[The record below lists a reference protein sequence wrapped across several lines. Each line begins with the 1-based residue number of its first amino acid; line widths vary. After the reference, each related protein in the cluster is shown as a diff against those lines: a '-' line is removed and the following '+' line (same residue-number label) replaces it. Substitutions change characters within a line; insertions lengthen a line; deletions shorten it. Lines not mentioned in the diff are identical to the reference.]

1 MNILEKARGAAQ
13 LVLPLV
19 LNWSRVQVQGFT
31 GRENRG
37 ATVSFWEVVNVI
49 QTVSPAEGFEGEGRT

>member
-1 MNILEKARGAAQ
+1 MNILEKGRVAAQ
-13 LVLPLV
+13 LVLSLV
-19 LNWSRVQVQGFT
+19 LNWSRIQVQGFT

-37 ATVSFWEVVNVI
+37 ATISFWEVVTVV